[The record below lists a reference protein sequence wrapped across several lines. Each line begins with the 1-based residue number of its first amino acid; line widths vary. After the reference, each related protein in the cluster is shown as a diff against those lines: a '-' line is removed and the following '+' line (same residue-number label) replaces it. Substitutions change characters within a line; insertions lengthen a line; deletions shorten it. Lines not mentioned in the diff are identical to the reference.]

1 MGVGCFDYWLL
12 IAMFLCVLLCVA
24 VMAGFGRLVLWFG
37 LVWFYFTSACC
48 CLFGVVAFGWF
59 GYCLM
64 CLMLD
69 NLLVVYFSSF
79 DCGGAEFWLVGV
91 LVACDLCSF
100 ARFVWVL

>member
-1 MGVGCFDYWLL
+1 M
-12 IAMFLCVLLCVA
+12 I
-24 VMAGFGRLVLWFG
+24 
-37 LVWFYFTSACC
+37 
-48 CLFGVVAFGWF
+48 AFGWF
-59 GYCLM
+59 GCYLM
-64 CLMLD
+64 CLMLG